1 LVTPFEPGKLSFDF
15 GLEKNYSGR
24 LARMRPEFE
33 CLGELDDGFE
43 TALGYATEAQ
53 VELSDEQTLEIK
65 NLVRL
70 SL

>member
-1 LVTPFEPGKLSFDF
+1 MVTPFGLGRLSFDF
-15 GLEKNYSGR
+15 GLEKNYSGL
-24 LARMRPEFE
+24 LARRRPEFE
-33 CLGELDDGFE
+33 CLGELEDGFE
-43 TALGYATEAQ
+43 TALGYATGAQ